1 MSTTLKKEDI
11 ENYNKKRQQIIE
23 LNSKK
28 EAQYQ
33 ITTKNIQDSIKKL
46 NEMLVEDGILD
57 IVITEENFREVYKT
71 LKERA
76 EKDYKEGMKI
86 IEEEKEKYKEV
97 VEG

>member
-57 IVITEENFREVYKT
+57 IVITEDNFREQCNYFKLVTKYMLQNLADEIAT
-71 LKERA
+71 
-76 EKDYKEGMKI
+76 EG
-86 IEEEKEKYKEV
+86 
-97 VEG
+97 

>member
-23 LNSKK
+23 LNSKQ

-71 LKERA
+71 LKEIA

-86 IEEEKEKYKEV
+86 IEEEKEKYREV

>member
-86 IEEEKEKYKEV
+86 IEEEKEKYREV

>member
-76 EKDYKEGMKI
+76 EKDYTEGMKI
-86 IEEEKEKYKEV
+86 IEEEKEKYREV

>member
-33 ITTKNIQDSIKKL
+33 ITIKNIQDSIKKL

-86 IEEEKEKYKEV
+86 IEEEKEKYREV